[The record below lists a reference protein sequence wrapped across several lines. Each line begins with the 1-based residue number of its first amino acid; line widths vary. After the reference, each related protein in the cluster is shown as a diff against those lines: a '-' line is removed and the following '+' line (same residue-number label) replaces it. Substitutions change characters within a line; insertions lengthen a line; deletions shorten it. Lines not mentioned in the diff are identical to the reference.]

1 MVRNKVDLP
10 THLLQLRLSISFVLN
25 LDLDLGNSSN
35 RIFGFVTNA

>member
-1 MVRNKVDLP
+1 MVRIKLIYLP
-10 THLLQLRLSISFVLN
+10 FAPIKAIISFVLN

>member
-1 MVRNKVDLP
+1 MVRNKVDLF
-10 THLLQLRLSISFVLN
+10 HLLQLRLSISFVLN